1 MIPVPDRNP
10 PEGRTP
16 DLYHIHL
23 VGALFGSVILLKI
36 VFPDTEL
43 CFEWKGE
50 KKNQLITILKD
61 SSLQL
66 MNKSLLMK

>member
-1 MIPVPDRNP
+1 MIPVPDP

-66 MNKSLLMK
+66 MIKSLLMK